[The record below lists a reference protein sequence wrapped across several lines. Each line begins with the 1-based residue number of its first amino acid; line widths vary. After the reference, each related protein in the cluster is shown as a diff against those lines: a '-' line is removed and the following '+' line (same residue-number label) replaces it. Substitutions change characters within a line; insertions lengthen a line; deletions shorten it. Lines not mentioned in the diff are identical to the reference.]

1 MDCAGSATTAAT
13 ETSTEVPCVHQAILG
28 GGTSPVSSFH
38 PVVLQPGI
46 PALGPLTFSPVIT
59 ATKARVEVP
68 PLMFDSP
75 PTAFA
80 GELYDPS
87 VTGSMDGGSSAQL
100 SNKLLQ
106 EAFASLSLTDKCALS
121 LSMGQMNPPASSNSG
136 IPSANSTPRINS
148 KLNLNI
154 NSPHDGPILYGT
166 NANSAGNVDE
176 INDMQSVLSEHDQE
190 SLQKAMSMMRHS
202 ELQEVENEVSAY
214 LIAVRI

>member
-1 MDCAGSATTAAT
+1 MDCAGSVPTAPM
-13 ETSTEVPCVHQAILG
+13 ESSTEAPFVHQAILG
-28 GGTSPVSSFH
+28 GVNSPVSSYH
-38 PVVLQPGI
+38 SAVLQPGI

-59 ATKARVEVP
+59 ASKARVEVP
-68 PLMFDSP
+68 PLMFDSSP
-75 PTAFA
+75 PTAFV

-121 LSMGQMNPPASSNSG
+121 LSMGQMNPPASSSG

-154 NSPHDGPILYGT
+154 NSPHDGPILYGSSS
-166 NANSAGNVDE
+166 NSAGNVDE

-202 ELQEVENEVSAY
+202 ELQEVENEVSDSR
-214 LIAVRI
+214 L